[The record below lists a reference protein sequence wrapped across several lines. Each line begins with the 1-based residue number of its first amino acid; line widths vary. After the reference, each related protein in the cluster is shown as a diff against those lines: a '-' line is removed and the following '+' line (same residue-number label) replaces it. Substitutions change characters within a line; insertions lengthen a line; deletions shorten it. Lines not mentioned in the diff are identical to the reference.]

1 MIPKMTALVSVFA
14 MIAVPALAQAPA
26 AHVPAPIAGVGIPA
40 LVLTAVGYIAYRRL
54 KRRD

>member
-1 MIPKMTALVSVFA
+1 MIARMTTLVAIFA

-40 LVLTAVGYIAYRRL
+40 LIVAAIGFIAHQRL
-54 KRRD
+54 KRRG